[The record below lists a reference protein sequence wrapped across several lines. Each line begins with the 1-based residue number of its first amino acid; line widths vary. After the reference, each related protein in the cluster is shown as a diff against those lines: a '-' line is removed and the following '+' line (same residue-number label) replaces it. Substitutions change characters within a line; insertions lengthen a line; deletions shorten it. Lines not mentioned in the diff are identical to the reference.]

1 MFEVKMGQIHS
12 PMIKTS
18 DFGGLPL
25 EDLAEV
31 CADKILGV
39 ADSAPPAI
47 REQAT
52 ATNNIAVQV
61 ERIAQMSEECSAAA
75 GNSAETAQNLDRL
88 ATDMQGI
95 VNTYK
100 L

>member
-1 MFEVKMGQIHS
+1 MFEIKMGDVKT

-31 CADKILGV
+31 CTDKIIGV

-47 REQAT
+47 REQAKYFRSRVE
-52 ATNNIAVQV
+52 ATILEYLKRAAQS
-61 ERIAQMSEECSAAA
+61 ERATCIQICLQGGEEKAAHLLRR
-75 GNSAETAQNLDRL
+75 S
-88 ATDMQGI
+88 
-95 VNTYK
+95 
-100 L
+100 